1 MRENIVKEVKVG
13 TLIAVGLVILFSA
26 FFIIGG
32 KEGILSSRDTIFA
45 RFDNV
50 EGLAVG
56 APVRLGG
63 MKVGSVNDI
72 QFSSLAD
79 KKAIIV
85 KMSIKKSALDRI
97 RADSKAK
104 LGNMGLLGDRTVEI
118 SLGSITEAP
127 IKSGQFVP
135 SESGHIIEDV
145 MKIAENAKVI
155 SDSIRLGQGSLAEV
169 INDPRLYTNLD
180 SLLIIWSDLSKKIN
194 EGRGNLAA
202 VVNDSSLYQNMKKLL
217 DTAAALLAQMN
228 KGHGDLGRLMNSK
241 GELYAHTD
249 STLASLNR
257 LLDRINQGEG
267 TLGQLASD
275 AELYK
280 KITATLQ
287 SLDSLIIDIRENPK
301 RYVKFS
307 LF

>member
-1 MRENIVKEVKVG
+1 MPPRPACFTRTACRRQWGEVAALLGQVAGFETLEVPVEDLGRLSFLHFALGSLPEENLDALRE
-13 TLIAVGLVILFSA
+13 AVGENVVLVPLA
-26 FFIIGG
+26 TAGG
-32 KEGILSSRDTIFA
+32 ERRLVAVTSRKGRFA
-45 RFDNV
+45 LQTALEN
-50 EGLAVG
+50 
-56 APVRLGG
+56 GG
-63 MKVGSVNDI
+63 
-72 QFSSLAD
+72 FER
-79 KKAIIV
+79 KAI
-85 KMSIKKSALDRI
+85 
-97 RADSKAK
+97 
-104 LGNMGLLGDRTVEI
+104 E
-118 SLGSITEAP
+118 E
-127 IKSGQFVP
+127 GQ
-135 SESGHIIEDV
+135 
-145 MKIAENAKVI
+145 
-155 SDSIRLGQGSLAEV
+155 QGSLAEV